1 MTPTHSPSATDP
13 RPLVASYCA
22 TFLKP
27 EMRHIYRQVASLER
41 FRTVVITQKRQ
52 CVEEYPFEPL
62 VELPKAKKNFALRFW
77 QKYVIKA
84 PPIVYRGELRLLALE
99 LERFQA
105 EMMHVYF
112 GHTGVHLLPFIQAW
126 DKPVIV
132 SFHGMDIQTREG
144 QPGYIDSLRELL
156 QGLPLVL
163 ARSHSLL
170 GRLEELGC
178 DKEKLRLNRTG
189 IPLDLY
195 PLTPREFPSDGR
207 WRIVQACRLIAKKGI
222 PTTFKAFQ
230 GFREKYPQATLT
242 LAGEGPLLE
251 ELRTLAAQMG
261 LAEAVTFAGFLNQR
275 ELYELYAASHI
286 FMHPSEMTPDSNQEG
301 VPNSMLEAM
310 ATGLPVVA
318 TLHGGIPEAVE
329 NGVTGFL
336 LPERDA
342 EGLRSALE
350 KLAASPALWAT
361 MAGAASASIRENFE
375 HSRQIEKLEACYQEV
390 LDLRR

>member
-1 MTPTHSPSATDP
+1 MTANANATTPDS

-41 FRTVVITQKRQ
+41 FRTVVLTQKRQ
-52 CVEEYPFEPL
+52 CAEEYPFEPL
-62 VELPKAKKNFALRFW
+62 VDLPKAKNNFAVRFY
-77 QKYVIKA
+77 QKYIIKA
-84 PPIVYRGELRLLALE
+84 PPIVYRGELRLLARE

-144 QPGYIDSLRELL
+144 QPGYIESLQELL
-156 QGLPLVL
+156 RDLPLVL

-170 GRLEELGC
+170 ERLADLGC
-178 DKEKLRLNRTG
+178 AKEKLRLNRTG
-189 IPLDLY
+189 IPLHLY
-195 PLTPREFPSDGR
+195 PLTDRQYPTDGA
-207 WRIVQACRLIAKKGI
+207 WRLVQACRLIAKKGI
-222 PTTFKAFQ
+222 PTTFKAFA
-230 GFREKYPQATLT
+230 GFREKYPKATLT

-251 ELRTLAAQMG
+251 ELRALAAQMG
-261 LAEAVTFAGFLNQR
+261 LAEAVTFAGFLNQK
-275 ELYELYAASHI
+275 ELYDLYAASHI

-318 TLHGGIPEAVE
+318 TLHGGIPEAVD
-329 NGVTGFL
+329 NNLTGFL

-342 EGLRSALE
+342 EGLQAALQ
-350 KLAASPALWAT
+350 KLAGSAELWAQ
-361 MAGAASASIRENFE
+361 MGAAASASIRENFE
-375 HSRQIEKLEACYQEV
+375 HSRQIEKLEDCYQEV
-390 LDLRR
+390 LDGRP